1 LYFQHIPPESA
12 LAICVQLGQANGTVN
27 EIPTV
32 AVDLAGTCNG
42 GKKMTSVLNCEEM
55 KTMGEPM
62 TACELTELV
71 KGNEC
76 GFVDEMTPV
85 VERRSVWL
93 DLERVER
100 IDAAGVSALIS
111 LYRTAREAG
120 NCFRIANLT
129 PRVAEVLALV
139 GVDRILVSH
148 NARPFNTDGPR
159 LAQNAA

>member
-1 LYFQHIPPESA
+1 
-12 LAICVQLGQANGTVN
+12 
-27 EIPTV
+27 
-32 AVDLAGTCNG
+32 
-42 GKKMTSVLNCEEM
+42 MTSVMNCEEM
-55 KTMGEPM
+55 KKIGEPM

-71 KGNEC
+71 KGTER
-76 GFVDEMTPV
+76 GLVDEMTPV
-85 VERRSVWL
+85 VQRRSVWL

-100 IDAAGVSALIS
+100 IDAAGIAALIS
-111 LYRTAREAG
+111 LYRSAREAG

-148 NARPFNTDGPR
+148 NARQLNADGSR